1 MLCKNRL
8 KSDKIKENQG
18 IKIHEFVFFRWRA
31 QGRGGTRHGRAQGT
45 VKGAGTR
52 HRPYNMGI
60 GKGVGY
66 DMILVGL
73 ILYLTIAIEFFQNF

>member
-1 MLCKNRL
+1 MGGTRH
-8 KSDKIKENQG
+8 G
-18 IKIHEFVFFRWRA
+18 RA
-31 QGRGGTRHGRAQGT
+31 QGTAKRGGTRHRKRGGHKAPQKGRAQGT

>member
-1 MLCKNRL
+1 MAGTR
-8 KSDKIKENQG
+8 QG
-18 IKIHEFVFFRWRA
+18 RYKARAGTRHRQKGRA
-31 QGRGGTRHGRAQGT
+31 QGTTKGAGTRHRKKGRVQGT